1 MPILPN
7 IAEDTKNNEMVF
19 KSLTRF
25 DTVDI
30 EQLLAFFTQAVI
42 IKPIKHIVSILRWV
56 PGQEIWWAGGQDI
69 PLGSTDDMLGTLGCE
84 QEEGQFTCHR
94 SGCAHT
100 V

>member
-42 IKPIKHIVSILRWV
+42 IKPIEHIVSILRWV
-56 PGQEIWWAGGQDI
+56 PSQEIWWAGGQDI

-94 SGCAHT
+94 SSCAHT